1 MENNQAKLVLALA
14 KRLKSEKK
22 EKAKIITSFKL
33 AGILDKNNNISKNY
47 PTIKKAIESS
57 SRK

>member
-1 MENNQAKLVLALA
+1 MENNQAKLLLALA

-22 EKAKIITSFKL
+22 EKTKIINSFKM

-57 SRK
+57 SSK